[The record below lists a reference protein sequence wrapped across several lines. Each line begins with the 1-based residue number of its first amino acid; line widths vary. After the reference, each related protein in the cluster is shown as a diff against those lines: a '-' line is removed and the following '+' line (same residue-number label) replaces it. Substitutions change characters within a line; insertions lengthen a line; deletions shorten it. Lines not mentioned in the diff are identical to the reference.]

1 MRTSAKIAVTILSG
15 ILLLNI
21 NQIAF
26 AADTKDNC
34 PPGPNGEI
42 RLCNPIGEGAT
53 VMTVLTKIFDTM
65 MTVMLVVV
73 PIFIVIGAFQMM
85 FAAGNP
91 EKFATGQK
99 TILYSVIGLVI
110 ILMAKGIVA
119 IVTSILK
126 V

>member
-1 MRTSAKIAVTILSG
+1 MRILAVVA
-15 ILLLNI
+15 
-21 NQIAF
+21 IAF
-26 AADTKDNC
+26 ALIISFATAINANAEVGALDLKGNEIKLVNPLGKD
-34 PPGPNGEI
+34 
-42 RLCNPIGEGAT
+42 AT
-53 VMTVLTKIFDTM
+53 VMTVLAKIFDTM
-65 MTVMLVVV
+65 MIVMLVVV